1 MIEQI
6 RECQKCNLC
15 INQKPL
21 LDTEK
26 ECQIFWVGLSAK
38 KVLTD
43 GELPLSPATNTGMI
57 IHKIEE
63 KCNNVIAYKTNLV
76 KCLPLTEQEKI
87 RYPNINEIDCCFE
100 HLLHEIQIMSPQI
113 VFLLGEK
120 VYSTVERKMQIKFKK
135 WKDFDYYYKKIDG
148 IYYVPIHH
156 PSYIYVY
163 KRKMIQNY
171 INSIENVI
179 NQLL

>member
-38 KVLTD
+38 KMLTD

-63 KCNNVIAYKTNLV
+63 HPH
-76 KCLPLTEQEKI
+76 PLSV
-87 RYPNINEIDCCFE
+87 
-100 HLLHEIQIMSPQI
+100 LLHEQFVAAKSLISDLQ
-113 VFLLGEK
+113 
-120 VYSTVERKMQIKFKK
+120 
-135 WKDFDYYYKKIDG
+135 
-148 IYYVPIHH
+148 
-156 PSYIYVY
+156 
-163 KRKMIQNY
+163 
-171 INSIENVI
+171 
-179 NQLL
+179 